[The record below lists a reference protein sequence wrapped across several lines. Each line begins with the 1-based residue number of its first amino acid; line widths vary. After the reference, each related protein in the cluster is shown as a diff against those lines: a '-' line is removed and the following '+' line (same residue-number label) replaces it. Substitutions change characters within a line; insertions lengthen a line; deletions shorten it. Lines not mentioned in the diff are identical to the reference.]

1 MIITPDFLDV
11 EDFNRIKNVFFDCN
25 FPWYYH
31 SSVDFDPNKYVNLDN
46 PWNFQ
51 FVHSFYSNYAPNSQ
65 YIEILAPILKKLN
78 PAAIVKIKA
87 NLQTRTEKIVEYNM
101 HSDTDLEV
109 KCKTSILYI
118 NSNDGYTKFE
128 SGETVISEE
137 NKLITF
143 DSDRLH
149 TGSSCTT
156 EKCRIV
162 LNLNYY

>member
-1 MIITPDFLDV
+1 MIVTPNFLD
-11 EDFNRIKNVFFDCN
+11 EEEFARLKNVFFDCN

-31 SSVDFDPNKYVNLDN
+31 SSIDYDPKYLENLDD

-51 FVHSFYSNYAPNSQ
+51 FVHSFYSNYAPNSP
-65 YIEILAPILKKLN
+65 YLEILAPLLRKLN
-78 PAAIVKIKA
+78 PSAIVKIKA
-87 NLQTRTEKIVEYNM
+87 NLLTKTEKIVEHTM
-101 HSDTDLEV
+101 HIDTDPDV
-109 KCKTSILYI
+109 KCKTSIFYI

-128 SGETVISEE
+128 SGEIVQSEE
-137 NKLITF
+137 NKLVTF
-143 DSDRLH
+143 DSDMRH